1 MTDIRFIVANE
12 LEIPS
17 GCQIHID
24 ERVLL
29 VGNSSLVEFSVESHK
44 DATVQTL
51 WKSGRGE
58 SNIVR
63 PLTFRAREWV
73 RQWLKCNQRLN
84 APATNN
90 RSSSG
95 GGVISGK
102 PEVRYRPVPNLCR
115 RNPVKFIRA

>member
-1 MTDIRFIVANE
+1 MPDIWFIITDK
-12 LEIPS
+12 LEIVS
-17 GCQIHID
+17 CGQVHID

-29 VGNSSLVEFSVESHK
+29 VGDSSLVEFSVESHK

-51 WKSGRGE
+51 WKTQRSK

-73 RQWLKCNQRLN
+73 RQRLKCNQRLN

-90 RSSSG
+90 SSESVG
-95 GGVISGK
+95 SVISGK

-115 RNPVKFIRA
+115 RNPV